1 MLNHRDHHVVD
12 ADHGDHGYHGDRDYC
27 DHDVDGDYSDHMNMV
42 MLQLRDCAQ
51 MLQNLNI
58 LENIVH
64 YICCIIFV

>member
-42 MLQLRDCAQ
+42 ML
-51 MLQNLNI
+51 
-58 LENIVH
+58 
-64 YICCIIFV
+64 